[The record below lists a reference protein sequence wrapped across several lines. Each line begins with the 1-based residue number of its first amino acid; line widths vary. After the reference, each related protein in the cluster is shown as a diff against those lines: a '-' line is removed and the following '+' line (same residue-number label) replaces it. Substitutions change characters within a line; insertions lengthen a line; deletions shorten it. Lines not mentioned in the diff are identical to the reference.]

1 MAPGKRAGMQKIKKF
16 LARSKL
22 NIPLPDEIT
31 KTDREIA
38 YRRQIENGIAK
49 DEAIPTSEVN
59 THLIISNGLNMNE
72 EPGLHNNMDV
82 IA

>member
-1 MAPGKRAGMQKIKKF
+1 MKKIHKV

-31 KTDREIA
+31 KTDRETA
-38 YRRQIENGIAK
+38 YRRQFENGIAK
-49 DEAIPTSEVN
+49 HEPIPTSEVN
-59 THLIISNGLNMNE
+59 THLFMSNGLNMNE

>member
-1 MAPGKRAGMQKIKKF
+1 MQKINKV

-31 KTDREIA
+31 KTDRETA
-38 YRRQIENGIAK
+38 YRRQFENGIAK

-59 THLIISNGLNMNE
+59 THLFISNGLNMNA

>member
-1 MAPGKRAGMQKIKKF
+1 MQKIKKV

-38 YRRQIENGIAK
+38 YRRQFENGIAK
-49 DEAIPTSEVN
+49 DEAIPTSEKIDCQVG
-59 THLIISNGLNMNE
+59 TPSITIRKHQFRR
-72 EPGLHNNMDV
+72 
-82 IA
+82 